1 MKKNR
6 SKKAI
11 ALLITV
17 FFIMAITIS
26 LGVVLKSVKK
36 SSTSLQEEHF
46 MVQSSIILDD
56 ILKILQDSK
65 ELSEIKDAQDLSLFL
80 DTSSKIFFDIDAIK
94 VEISLSS
101 ARAKLNPNTL
111 TTKARRDSFKNFLSS
126 KMINTEYGDMLF
138 DIMGGIKEDMSYN
151 TDIFNDKPYLFRDYV
166 ASFKHLDELNE
177 SYLKAFYDNNLKNIK
192 MQELFYISKDTNTS
206 IDLNYATPLVW
217 EVLLGCDEL
226 RATTLSGGRYESVNE
241 LELNDEEKTMLKRFK
256 TSFYEPYIDVKIKII
271 QKDMSA
277 NIRFE
282 YNIVSKRGSGFVFE
296 V

>member
-46 MVQSSIILDD
+46 MVQSSIVLDD

-80 DTSSKIFFDIDAIK
+80 DTSSKIFFDIDGIK

-226 RATTLSGGRYESVNE
+226 RATALSGARYESVNE
-241 LELNDEEKTMLKRFK
+241 LELNGEEKAMLKSFK
-256 TSFYEPYIDVKIKII
+256 TSFYEPYIDVKIKIM